1 MLGAQ
6 QYLLHY
12 KFEVV
17 SEKLKV
23 AYITRKSFE
32 KFLDDLNYNETMQ
45 LTTEI
50 QQVPYFRFAEIS
62 KNALKKIV
70 GASRLVR
77 IPKGWKYH
85 SSAESNQFF
94 LITKGTLQYECDGG
108 EPSEKRGESSGKDV
122 DLKKV
127 LGYGNSQTISKQ
139 ERNLIQ
145 QKDQVEFEELKKKQ

>member
-1 MLGAQ
+1 MITNALEKLMQSELDVLDKLIDQEDIDGFGEGYAGPGLCLQQGCMLGAQ

-12 KFEVV
+12 KFEAV

-32 KFLDDLNYNETMQ
+32 KFLEDLNYNETMQ
-45 LTTEI
+45 LSSEI

-77 IPKGWKYH
+77 IPKGWTYH
-85 SSAESNQFF
+85 SSADSNQFF
-94 LITKGTLQYECDGG
+94 LIREGTL
-108 EPSEKRGESSGKDV
+108 
-122 DLKKV
+122 
-127 LGYGNSQTISKQ
+127 
-139 ERNLIQ
+139 
-145 QKDQVEFEELKKKQ
+145 